1 MSEILPLGS
10 RKLDFCLSVCVCVCL
25 SVCPDDNFRTDDQ
38 IEFKLCIRLL
48 GPNSEVKFEFGENW
62 TRRFK
67 KGGLF

>member
-10 RKLDFCLSVCVCVCL
+10 RKLDFCL

-38 IEFKLCIRLL
+38 IEFKLGIRLL

-67 KGGLF
+67 MVAFFRCFKE